1 VVGDQVSHLAMPL
14 VAVLV
19 LHADAG
25 EMGLLTAIAL
35 LPHLL
40 FSLPAGVWLERV
52 RRRRRVMIAADLGRA
67 ALVAT
72 VPGAYVVGALTLP
85 HLFVVG
91 FLVGAL
97 TVAFDLSWSTVFVAV
112 APRERYVEG
121 SALLN
126 GSRSLSYVAG
136 PTLGGGLVQLLTAP
150 FALVA
155 DAISFLASALAL
167 GRVRAEE
174 APLEPD
180 PAGLRERF
188 AIGLAFA
195 ARDPIIRPS
204 LAAAATINFF
214 NFGFSALFVLY
225 ATRTLGVEPGTLG
238 LALGTGAI
246 GGLLGAGMA
255 SRVGRRIGI
264 GPAYALGCILFPA
277 PLILIPLVSGPPE
290 VVLAALFVSEFGAGF
305 GVMILDVSAGA
316 IILARTPDR
325 IRARATGA
333 FRTINYGIRPVGAF
347 LGGVL
352 GSVIG
357 VRETLVLVT
366 VAPLLGVLWLV
377 WSPVLRLRELPPSAD
392 VVR

>member
-1 VVGDQVSHLAMPL
+1 MVGDQVSHLAMPL

-25 EMGLLTAIAL
+25 EMGLLTAISL

-40 FSLPAGVWLERV
+40 FSLPAGVWLERI

-72 VPGAYVVGALTLP
+72 VPAAYVVGALTLP

-255 SRVGRRIGI
+255 SRVGRRIGV

-377 WSPVLRLRELPPSAD
+377 WSPVLRLRELPPPAD

>member
-255 SRVGRRIGI
+255 SRVGRRIGV

-377 WSPVLRLRELPPSAD
+377 WSPVLRLRELPPPAD

>member
-1 VVGDQVSHLAMPL
+1 MVGDQVSHLAMPL

-255 SRVGRRIGI
+255 SRVGRRIGV

-377 WSPVLRLRELPPSAD
+377 WSPVLRLRELPPPAD

>member
-246 GGLLGAGMA
+246 GGLLGAAMA
-255 SRVGRRIGI
+255 SRVGRRFGI

-377 WSPVLRLRELPPSAD
+377 WSPVLRLRELPPPAD